1 VSTAYGRILETMADE
16 NMEWYTSVIK
26 KACEELGKAGNRS
39 TGGDSGVG
47 DIATPPQA
55 TAYQNGNL
63 SRKNTETRRHI

>member
-39 TGGDSGVG
+39 TGLDDRYEWVCTST
-47 DIATPPQA
+47 IAEIDKDMIVQD
-55 TAYQNGNL
+55 Y
-63 SRKNTETRRHI
+63 